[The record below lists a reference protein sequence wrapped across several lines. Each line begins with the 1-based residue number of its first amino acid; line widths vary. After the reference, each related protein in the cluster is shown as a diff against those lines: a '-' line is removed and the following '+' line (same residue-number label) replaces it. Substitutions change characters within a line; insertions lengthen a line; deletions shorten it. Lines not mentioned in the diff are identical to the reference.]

1 MKPFVLKKLLTKV
14 IGVEN
19 KAKVSDKNLR
29 AMSWYNYLWHSYGR
43 WALYN
48 GVKMGNIFT
57 YVLINLNHEN
67 VKLWNFLISTERI
80 FRYLEGVKI
89 SMWKI

>member
-29 AMSWYNYLWHSYGR
+29 AMSWYNYL
-43 WALYN
+43 
-48 GVKMGNIFT
+48 
-57 YVLINLNHEN
+57 
-67 VKLWNFLISTERI
+67 
-80 FRYLEGVKI
+80 
-89 SMWKI
+89 